1 MDNEL
6 IQVLQQF
13 KQAIDMCMEKI
24 DYLDKMI
31 ENFKEENDERIH
43 EIESTLYDEIINPA
57 NEYIEEANRTERFN
71 EFESKYG
78 DRLRPFNEPL
88 SVLEGEDFDIV
99 RSAFDKYDSYEGEK
113 ADQDAYVERIIEE
126 VGKQLDAIKKGLGLP
141 EDAEIEVKQ
150 TEDGETV
157 VEVED
162 EDHDDDEEV
171 IASTEDDEP
180 LDDEPEGEDELE
192 DESEGEPEDDPE
204 EVAAFE
210 EELKNQA

>member
-24 DYLDKMI
+24 EYLDKMI
-31 ENFKEENDERIH
+31 EDFKEENDERVH
-43 EIESTLYDEIINPA
+43 ALESTLYDEIINPT
-57 NEYIEEANRTERFN
+57 NEYIEETNRNARFD
-71 EFESKYG
+71 EFNSKYG

-88 SVLEGEDFDIV
+88 SALEGEDFDIV
-99 RSAFDKYDSYEGEK
+99 RSAFDRYDEFEGEK
-113 ADQDAYVERIIEE
+113 ADMDTYVDRLVEE
-126 VGKQLDAIKKGLGLP
+126 VGNQLEAIKKGLGLP

-162 EDHDDDEEV
+162 EGHGDDEEI

-180 LDDEPEGEDELE
+180 LEDEDEPLDE
-192 DESEGEPEDDPE
+192 EPEDDPE

-210 EELKNQA
+210 EELRNQA

>member
-24 DYLDKMI
+24 EYLDKMI
-31 ENFKEENDERIH
+31 EDFKEENDERVH
-43 EIESTLYDEIINPA
+43 ALESTLYDEIINPT
-57 NEYIEEANRTERFN
+57 NEYIEETNRNARFD
-71 EFESKYG
+71 EFNSKYG

-88 SVLEGEDFDIV
+88 SALEGEDFDIV
-99 RSAFDKYDSYEGEK
+99 RSAFDRYDEFEGEK
-113 ADQDAYVERIIEE
+113 ADMDTYVDRLVEE
-126 VGKQLDAIKKGLGLP
+126 VGKQLEAIKKGLGLP

-162 EDHDDDEEV
+162 EGHGDDEEI
-171 IASTEDDEP
+171 IASTEDEGSDEEVS
-180 LDDEPEGEDELE
+180 DEEVSDE
-192 DESEGEPEDDPE
+192 EPEDDPE
-204 EVAAFE
+204 EVKAFE
-210 EELKNQA
+210 EELRNQA

>member
-24 DYLDKMI
+24 EYLDKMI
-31 ENFKEENDERIH
+31 EDFKEENDERIH
-43 EIESTLYDEIINPA
+43 TLESTLYDEIINPT
-57 NEYIEEANRTERFN
+57 NEFIEETNKNARFD
-71 EFESKYG
+71 EFNSKYG

-88 SVLEGEDFDIV
+88 SALEGEDFDIV
-99 RSAFDKYDSYEGEK
+99 RSAFDRYDEFEGEK
-113 ADQDAYVERIIEE
+113 ADMDTYVERLVEE
-126 VGKQLDAIKKGLGLP
+126 VGNQLDAIKKGLGLP

-162 EDHDDDEEV
+162 EGEGENEEV
-171 IASTEDDEP
+171 LASTEGEEP
-180 LDDEPEGEDELE
+180 LEEVSDE
-192 DESEGEPEDDPE
+192 EPEDDPE

>member
-24 DYLDKMI
+24 EYLDKMI
-31 ENFKEENDERIH
+31 EDFKEENDERVH
-43 EIESTLYDEIINPA
+43 ALESTLYDEIINPT
-57 NEYIEEANRTERFN
+57 NEYIEETNRNARFD
-71 EFESKYG
+71 EFNSKYG

-88 SVLEGEDFDIV
+88 SALEGEDFDIV
-99 RSAFDKYDSYEGEK
+99 RSAFDRYDEFEGEK
-113 ADQDAYVERIIEE
+113 ADMDTYVDRLVEE

-162 EDHDDDEEV
+162 EGHGDDEEI
-171 IASTEDDEP
+171 IASTEDEEPMEDEEEP
-180 LDDEPEGEDELE
+180 LEE
-192 DESEGEPEDDPE
+192 EPEDDPE

>member
-24 DYLDKMI
+24 EYLDKMI
-31 ENFKEENDERIH
+31 EDFKEENDERVH
-43 EIESTLYDEIINPA
+43 ALESTLYDEIINPT
-57 NEYIEEANRTERFN
+57 NEFIEETNKNARFD
-71 EFESKYG
+71 EFNSKYG

-88 SVLEGEDFDIV
+88 SALEGEDFDIV
-99 RSAFDKYDSYEGEK
+99 RSAFDRYDEFEGEK
-113 ADQDAYVERIIEE
+113 ADMDTYVDRLVEE

-150 TEDGETV
+150 TEDGGTV

-162 EDHDDDEEV
+162 EDHGDDEKV
-171 IASTEDDEP
+171 IASTEGDEP
-180 LDDEPEGEDELE
+180 DEEEEEPLEEASDE
-192 DESEGEPEDDPE
+192 EPEDDPE
-204 EVAAFE
+204 EVKAFE
-210 EELKNQA
+210 EELKKQA

>member
-24 DYLDKMI
+24 EYLDKMI
-31 ENFKEENDERIH
+31 EDFKEENDERVH
-43 EIESTLYDEIINPA
+43 TLESTLYDEIINPT
-57 NEYIEEANRTERFN
+57 NEFIEETNKNARFD
-71 EFESKYG
+71 EFNSKYG

-88 SVLEGEDFDIV
+88 SALEGEDFDIV
-99 RSAFDKYDSYEGEK
+99 RSAFDRYDEFEGEK
-113 ADQDAYVERIIEE
+113 ADMDTYVDRLVEE
-126 VGKQLDAIKKGLGLP
+126 VGKQLEAIKKGLGLP

-162 EDHDDDEEV
+162 EDHGDDEEI
-171 IASTEDDEP
+171 IASTEDDDEPMEDEEEP
-180 LDDEPEGEDELE
+180 LEE
-192 DESEGEPEDDPE
+192 EPEDDPE
-204 EVAAFE
+204 EVRAFE

>member
-24 DYLDKMI
+24 EYLDKMI
-31 ENFKEENDERIH
+31 EDFKEENDERVH
-43 EIESTLYDEIINPA
+43 ALESTLYDEIINPT
-57 NEYIEEANRTERFN
+57 NEYIEETNRNARFD
-71 EFESKYG
+71 EFNSKYG

-88 SVLEGEDFDIV
+88 SALEGEDFDIV
-99 RSAFDKYDSYEGEK
+99 RSAFDRYDEFEGEK
-113 ADQDAYVERIIEE
+113 ADMDTYVDRLVEE
-126 VGKQLDAIKKGLGLP
+126 VGKQLEAIKKGLGLP

-162 EDHDDDEEV
+162 EGHGDDEEI

-180 LDDEPEGEDELE
+180 MEDEEEPL
-192 DESEGEPEDDPE
+192 DEEPEDDPE
-204 EVAAFE
+204 EVKAFE

>member
-24 DYLDKMI
+24 EYLDKMI
-31 ENFKEENDERIH
+31 EDFKEENDERIH
-43 EIESTLYDEIINPA
+43 TLESTLYDEIINPT
-57 NEYIEEANRTERFN
+57 NEFIEETNKNARFD
-71 EFESKYG
+71 EFNSKYG

-88 SVLEGEDFDIV
+88 SALEGEDFDIV
-99 RSAFDKYDSYEGEK
+99 RSAFDRYDEFEGEK
-113 ADQDAYVERIIEE
+113 ADMDTYVDRLVEE
-126 VGKQLDAIKKGLGLP
+126 VGNQLEAIKKGLGLP

-162 EDHDDDEEV
+162 EGHGDDEEI

-180 LDDEPEGEDELE
+180 MEDEDEPLDE
-192 DESEGEPEDDPE
+192 EPEDDPE
-204 EVAAFE
+204 EVRAFE

>member
-24 DYLDKMI
+24 EYLDKMI
-31 ENFKEENDERIH
+31 EDFKEENDERVH
-43 EIESTLYDEIINPA
+43 ALESTLYDEIINPT
-57 NEYIEEANRTERFN
+57 NEYIEETNRNARFD
-71 EFESKYG
+71 EFNSKYG

-88 SVLEGEDFDIV
+88 SALEGEDFDIV
-99 RSAFDKYDSYEGEK
+99 RSAFDRYDEFEGEK
-113 ADQDAYVERIIEE
+113 ADMDTYVDRLVEE
-126 VGKQLDAIKKGLGLP
+126 VGNQLEAIKKGLGLP

-150 TEDGETV
+150 TEDGKTV

-162 EDHDDDEEV
+162 EDHGDDEEI
-171 IASTEDDEP
+171 IASTDDGEPMEDEEEP
-180 LDDEPEGEDELE
+180 LDE
-192 DESEGEPEDDPE
+192 EPEDDPE
-204 EVAAFE
+204 EVKAFE

>member
-24 DYLDKMI
+24 EYLDKMI
-31 ENFKEENDERIH
+31 EDFKEENDERVH
-43 EIESTLYDEIINPA
+43 ALESTLYDEIINPT
-57 NEYIEEANRTERFN
+57 NEYIEETNRNARFD
-71 EFESKYG
+71 EFNSKYG

-88 SVLEGEDFDIV
+88 SALEGEDFDIV
-99 RSAFDKYDSYEGEK
+99 RSAFDRYDEFEGEK
-113 ADQDAYVERIIEE
+113 ADMDTYVDRLVEE
-126 VGKQLDAIKKGLGLP
+126 VGKQLEAIKKGLGLP

-162 EDHDDDEEV
+162 EDHGDDEEI
-171 IASTEDDEP
+171 IASTEDDEEPMEDEEEP
-180 LDDEPEGEDELE
+180 LDE
-192 DESEGEPEDDPE
+192 EPEDDPE
-204 EVAAFE
+204 EVKAFE

>member
-24 DYLDKMI
+24 EYLDKMI
-31 ENFKEENDERIH
+31 EDFKEENDERVH
-43 EIESTLYDEIINPA
+43 ALESTLYDEIINPT
-57 NEYIEEANRTERFN
+57 NEYIEETNRNARFD
-71 EFESKYG
+71 EFNSKYG

-88 SVLEGEDFDIV
+88 SALEGEDFDIV
-99 RSAFDKYDSYEGEK
+99 RSAFDRYDEFEGEK
-113 ADQDAYVERIIEE
+113 ADMDTYVDRLVEE
-126 VGKQLDAIKKGLGLP
+126 VGNQLEAIKKGLGLP

-162 EDHDDDEEV
+162 EGHGDDEEI
-171 IASTEDDEP
+171 IASTEDDEEPMEDEEEP
-180 LDDEPEGEDELE
+180 LDE
-192 DESEGEPEDDPE
+192 EPEDDPE
-204 EVAAFE
+204 EVKAFE

>member
-43 EIESTLYDEIINPA
+43 EIESTLYDEIINPTK
-57 NEYIEEANRTERFN
+57 EYIEEANRTERFN

-99 RSAFDKYDSYEGEK
+99 RSAFDKYDSFEGEK
-113 ADQDAYVERIIEE
+113 SDQDTYVERIVEE

-141 EDAEIEVKQ
+141 EDAEIEARQ

-157 VEVED
+157 IEVED
-162 EDHDDDEEV
+162 EGEPEEEEEI
-171 IASTEDDEP
+171 IASTE
-180 LDDEPEGEDELE
+180 DDEPEGEDELE
-192 DESEGEPEDDPE
+192 DEPEGEPEDDPE

-210 EELKNQA
+210 EELKRQS

>member
-24 DYLDKMI
+24 EYLDKMI
-31 ENFKEENDERIH
+31 EDFKEENDERVH
-43 EIESTLYDEIINPA
+43 ALESTLYDEIINPT
-57 NEYIEEANRTERFN
+57 NEFIEETNKNARFD
-71 EFESKYG
+71 EFNSKYG
-78 DRLRPFNEPL
+78 DKLRPFNEPL
-88 SVLEGEDFDIV
+88 SALEGEDFDIV
-99 RSAFDKYDSYEGEK
+99 RSAFDRYDEFEGEK
-113 ADQDAYVERIIEE
+113 ADMDTYVERLVEE
-126 VGKQLDAIKKGLGLP
+126 VGNQLDAIKKGLGLP

-162 EDHDDDEEV
+162 EGEGENEEV
-171 IASTEDDEP
+171 LASTEGEEVSDE
-180 LDDEPEGEDELE
+180 
-192 DESEGEPEDDPE
+192 EPEDDPE

>member
-24 DYLDKMI
+24 EYLDKMI
-31 ENFKEENDERIH
+31 EDFKEENDERIH
-43 EIESTLYDEIINPA
+43 TLESTLYDEIINPT
-57 NEYIEEANRTERFN
+57 NEFIEETNKNARFD
-71 EFESKYG
+71 EFNSKYG

-88 SVLEGEDFDIV
+88 SALEGEDFDIV
-99 RSAFDKYDSYEGEK
+99 RSAFDRYDEFEGEK
-113 ADQDAYVERIIEE
+113 ADMDTYVDRLVEE
-126 VGKQLDAIKKGLGLP
+126 VGKQLEAIKKGLGLP

-162 EDHDDDEEV
+162 EDHGDDEEV
-171 IASTEDDEP
+171 IASTEDDDEPMEDEEEP
-180 LDDEPEGEDELE
+180 LDE
-192 DESEGEPEDDPE
+192 EPEDDPE
-204 EVAAFE
+204 EVRAFE

>member
-24 DYLDKMI
+24 EYLDKMI
-31 ENFKEENDERIH
+31 EDFKEENDERVH
-43 EIESTLYDEIINPA
+43 ALESTLYDEIINPT
-57 NEYIEEANRTERFN
+57 NEYIEETNRNARFD
-71 EFESKYG
+71 EFNSKYG

-88 SVLEGEDFDIV
+88 SALEGEDFDIV
-99 RSAFDKYDSYEGEK
+99 RSAFDRYDEFEGEK
-113 ADQDAYVERIIEE
+113 ADMDTYVDRLVEE
-126 VGKQLDAIKKGLGLP
+126 VGKQLEAIKKGLGLP

-162 EDHDDDEEV
+162 EGHGDDEEI
-171 IASTEDDEP
+171 IASTEDDEEPMEDEEEP
-180 LDDEPEGEDELE
+180 LDE
-192 DESEGEPEDDPE
+192 EPEDDPE
-204 EVAAFE
+204 EVKAFE

>member
-57 NEYIEEANRTERFN
+57 NEYIEEAEKTARFN

-99 RSAFDKYDSYEGEK
+99 RSAFDKYDSFEGEK
-113 ADQDAYVERIIEE
+113 ADQDTYVEKIVEE

-162 EDHDDDEEV
+162 EGHGDDEEI

-180 LDDEPEGEDELE
+180 LEDEGEPVEEASDE
-192 DESEGEPEDDPE
+192 EPEDDPE

-210 EELKNQA
+210 EELKKQS

>member
-13 KQAIDMCMEKI
+13 KQSIDMCMEKI
-24 DYLDKMI
+24 EYLDKMI
-31 ENFKEENDERIH
+31 EDFKEENDERVH
-43 EIESTLYDEIINPA
+43 ALESTLYDEIINPT
-57 NEYIEEANRTERFN
+57 NEYIEETNRNARFD
-71 EFESKYG
+71 EFNSKYG

-88 SVLEGEDFDIV
+88 SALEGEDFDIV
-99 RSAFDKYDSYEGEK
+99 RSAFDRYDEFEGEK
-113 ADQDAYVERIIEE
+113 ADMDTYVDRLVEE
-126 VGKQLDAIKKGLGLP
+126 VGKQLEAIKKGLGLP

-162 EDHDDDEEV
+162 EGHGDDEEI

-180 LDDEPEGEDELE
+180 MEDEEEPL
-192 DESEGEPEDDPE
+192 DEEPEDDPE
-204 EVAAFE
+204 EVKAFE
-210 EELKNQA
+210 EELRNQA

>member
-24 DYLDKMI
+24 EYLDKMI
-31 ENFKEENDERIH
+31 EDFKDENDERIH
-43 EIESTLYDEIINPA
+43 TLESTLYDEIINPT
-57 NEYIEEANRTERFN
+57 NEFIEETNKNARFD
-71 EFESKYG
+71 EFNSKYG

-88 SVLEGEDFDIV
+88 SALEGEDFDIV
-99 RSAFDKYDSYEGEK
+99 RSAFDRYDEFEGEK
-113 ADQDAYVERIIEE
+113 ADMDTYVDRLVEE
-126 VGKQLDAIKKGLGLP
+126 VGKQLEAIKKGLGLP

-150 TEDGETV
+150 TEDGGTV

-162 EDHDDDEEV
+162 EDHGDDEKV
-171 IASTEDDEP
+171 IASTEGDEP
-180 LDDEPEGEDELE
+180 DEEEEPMEEASDE
-192 DESEGEPEDDPE
+192 EPEDDPE
-204 EVAAFE
+204 EVKAFE

>member
-24 DYLDKMI
+24 EYLDKMI
-31 ENFKEENDERIH
+31 EDFKEENDERVH
-43 EIESTLYDEIINPA
+43 ALESTLYDEIINPT
-57 NEYIEEANRTERFN
+57 NEYIEETNRNARFD
-71 EFESKYG
+71 EFNSKYG

-88 SVLEGEDFDIV
+88 SALEGEDFDIV
-99 RSAFDKYDSYEGEK
+99 RSAFDRYDEFEGEK
-113 ADQDAYVERIIEE
+113 ADMDTYVDRLVEE
-126 VGKQLDAIKKGLGLP
+126 VGKQLEAIKKGLGLP

-162 EDHDDDEEV
+162 EGHGDDEEI
-171 IASTEDDEP
+171 IASTEDEEPMEDEDEP
-180 LDDEPEGEDELE
+180 LEE
-192 DESEGEPEDDPE
+192 EPEDDPE
-204 EVAAFE
+204 EVKAFE

>member
-24 DYLDKMI
+24 EYLDKMI
-31 ENFKEENDERIH
+31 EDFKEENDERVH
-43 EIESTLYDEIINPA
+43 ALESTLYDEIINPT
-57 NEYIEEANRTERFN
+57 NEYIEETNRNARFD
-71 EFESKYG
+71 EFNSKYG

-88 SVLEGEDFDIV
+88 SALEGEDFDIV
-99 RSAFDKYDSYEGEK
+99 RSAFDRYDEFEGEK
-113 ADQDAYVERIIEE
+113 ADMDTYVDRLVEE
-126 VGKQLDAIKKGLGLP
+126 VGKQLEAIKKGLGLP

-162 EDHDDDEEV
+162 EDHGDDEEI
-171 IASTEDDEP
+171 IASTEDEEPMEDEGEP
-180 LDDEPEGEDELE
+180 LDE
-192 DESEGEPEDDPE
+192 EPEDDPE
-204 EVAAFE
+204 EVKAFE

>member
-24 DYLDKMI
+24 EYLDKMI
-31 ENFKEENDERIH
+31 EDFKEENDERVH
-43 EIESTLYDEIINPA
+43 ALESTLYDEIINPT
-57 NEYIEEANRTERFN
+57 NEYIEETNRNARFD
-71 EFESKYG
+71 EFNSKYG

-88 SVLEGEDFDIV
+88 SALEGEDFDIV
-99 RSAFDKYDSYEGEK
+99 RSAFDRYDEFEGEK
-113 ADQDAYVERIIEE
+113 ADMDTYVDRLVEE
-126 VGKQLDAIKKGLGLP
+126 VGKQLEAIKKGLGLP

-162 EDHDDDEEV
+162 EDHGDNEEI
-171 IASTEDDEP
+171 IASTEDEGSDEEGS
-180 LDDEPEGEDELE
+180 DEEVSDE
-192 DESEGEPEDDPE
+192 EPEDDPE
-204 EVAAFE
+204 EVKAFE
-210 EELKNQA
+210 EELRNQA

>member
-24 DYLDKMI
+24 EYLDKMI
-31 ENFKEENDERIH
+31 EDFKEENDERIH
-43 EIESTLYDEIINPA
+43 TLESTLYDEIINPT
-57 NEYIEEANRTERFN
+57 NEFIEETNKNARFD
-71 EFESKYG
+71 EFNSKYG

-88 SVLEGEDFDIV
+88 SALEGEDFDIV
-99 RSAFDKYDSYEGEK
+99 RSAFDRYDEFEGEK
-113 ADQDAYVERIIEE
+113 ADMDTYVDRLVEE

-162 EDHDDDEEV
+162 EDHGDDEKV
-171 IASTEDDEP
+171 IASTEGDEP
-180 LDDEPEGEDELE
+180 DEEEEPMEEASDE
-192 DESEGEPEDDPE
+192 EPEDDPE
-204 EVAAFE
+204 EVKAFE
-210 EELKNQA
+210 EELKKQA

>member
-43 EIESTLYDEIINPA
+43 EIESTLYDEIINPTK
-57 NEYIEEANRTERFN
+57 EYIEEAEKTARFN
-71 EFESKYG
+71 EFDSKYG
-78 DRLRPFNEPL
+78 DKLRPFNEPL

-99 RSAFDKYDSYEGEK
+99 RSAFDKYDSFEGEK
-113 ADQDAYVERIIEE
+113 ADQDTYVERIIEE

-162 EDHDDDEEV
+162 EDHGDDEEV
-171 IASTEDDEP
+171 IASTEGDEP
-180 LDDEPEGEDELE
+180 AEEEEPLE
-192 DESEGEPEDDPE
+192 EASDGEPEDDPE
-204 EVAAFE
+204 EVKAFE

>member
-31 ENFKEENDERIH
+31 ENFKEENDERVH
-43 EIESTLYDEIINPA
+43 EIESTLYDEIINPTK
-57 NEYIEEANRTERFN
+57 EYIEEANKTARFN
-71 EFESKYG
+71 EFDSKYG
-78 DRLRPFNEPL
+78 DKLRPFNEPL

-99 RSAFDKYDSYEGEK
+99 RSAFDKYDSFEGEK
-113 ADQDAYVERIIEE
+113 ADPDTYVERIVEE

-162 EDHDDDEEV
+162 EGHGDDEEI
-171 IASTEDDEP
+171 IASTEDEEEPMEDEEEP
-180 LDDEPEGEDELE
+180 LEEVSD
-192 DESEGEPEDDPE
+192 GEPEDDPE
-204 EVAAFE
+204 EVKAFE

>member
-24 DYLDKMI
+24 EYLDKMI
-31 ENFKEENDERIH
+31 EDFKEENDERVH
-43 EIESTLYDEIINPA
+43 ALESTLYDEIINPT
-57 NEYIEEANRTERFN
+57 NEYIEETNRNARFD
-71 EFESKYG
+71 EFNSKYG

-88 SVLEGEDFDIV
+88 SALEGEDFDIV
-99 RSAFDKYDSYEGEK
+99 RSAFDRYDEFEGEK
-113 ADQDAYVERIIEE
+113 ADMDTYVDRLVEE
-126 VGKQLDAIKKGLGLP
+126 VGKQLEAIKKGLGLP

-162 EDHDDDEEV
+162 EDHGDDEEI
-171 IASTEDDEP
+171 IASTEDEEPMEDEEP
-180 LDDEPEGEDELE
+180 LEE
-192 DESEGEPEDDPE
+192 EPEDDPE
-204 EVAAFE
+204 EVKAFE
-210 EELKNQA
+210 EELKNQG

>member
-43 EIESTLYDEIINPA
+43 EIESTLYDEIINPTK
-57 NEYIEEANRTERFN
+57 EYIEEAEKTARFN
-71 EFESKYG
+71 EFDSKYG

-113 ADQDAYVERIIEE
+113 ADQDAYVERIVEE

-162 EDHDDDEEV
+162 EDHGNDEEI

-180 LDDEPEGEDELE
+180 MEGDEPLE
-192 DESEGEPEDDPE
+192 DEPDEEPEDDPE
-204 EVAAFE
+204 EVKAFE
-210 EELKNQA
+210 EELKKQS

>member
-31 ENFKEENDERIH
+31 ENFKEENDERVH
-43 EIESTLYDEIINPA
+43 EIESTLYDEIINPTK
-57 NEYIEEANRTERFN
+57 EYIEEANKTARFN
-71 EFESKYG
+71 EFDSKYG
-78 DRLRPFNEPL
+78 DKLRPFNEPL

-99 RSAFDKYDSYEGEK
+99 RSAFDKYDGYEGEK
-113 ADQDAYVERIIEE
+113 ADQDTYVERIVEE

-162 EDHDDDEEV
+162 EDDEEEEI

-180 LDDEPEGEDELE
+180 LEDEEPLE
-192 DESEGEPEDDPE
+192 EVSEDDPE
-204 EVAAFE
+204 EVKAFE

>member
-24 DYLDKMI
+24 EYLDKMI
-31 ENFKEENDERIH
+31 EDFKDENDERIH
-43 EIESTLYDEIINPA
+43 TLESTLYDEIINPT
-57 NEYIEEANRTERFN
+57 NEFIEETNKNARFD
-71 EFESKYG
+71 EFNSKYG

-88 SVLEGEDFDIV
+88 SALEGEDFDIV
-99 RSAFDKYDSYEGEK
+99 RSAFDRYDEFEGEK
-113 ADQDAYVERIIEE
+113 ADMDTYVDRLVEE
-126 VGKQLDAIKKGLGLP
+126 VGKQLEAIKKGLGLP

-162 EDHDDDEEV
+162 EDHGDDEEV
-171 IASTEDDEP
+171 IASTEGDEP
-180 LDDEPEGEDELE
+180 DEEEEPMEEASDE
-192 DESEGEPEDDPE
+192 EPEDDPE
-204 EVAAFE
+204 EVKAFE
-210 EELKNQA
+210 EELKKQA

>member
-24 DYLDKMI
+24 EYLDKMI
-31 ENFKEENDERIH
+31 EDFKEENDERIH
-43 EIESTLYDEIINPA
+43 TLESTLYDEIINPT
-57 NEYIEEANRTERFN
+57 NEFIEETNKNARFD
-71 EFESKYG
+71 EFNSKYG

-88 SVLEGEDFDIV
+88 SALEGEDFDIV
-99 RSAFDKYDSYEGEK
+99 RSAFDRYDEFEGEK
-113 ADQDAYVERIIEE
+113 ADMDTYVDRLVEE

-162 EDHDDDEEV
+162 EDHGDDEKV
-171 IASTEDDEP
+171 IASTEGDEP
-180 LDDEPEGEDELE
+180 DEEEEPLEEASDE
-192 DESEGEPEDDPE
+192 EPEDDPE
-204 EVAAFE
+204 EVKAFE
-210 EELKNQA
+210 EELKKQA

>member
-43 EIESTLYDEIINPA
+43 EIESTLYDEIINPTK
-57 NEYIEEANRTERFN
+57 EYIEEANRTERFN
-71 EFESKYG
+71 EFDSKYG

-113 ADQDAYVERIIEE
+113 ADQDAYVERIVEE

-162 EDHDDDEEV
+162 EGHGDDEEV
-171 IASTEDDEP
+171 IASTDDDEP
-180 LDDEPEGEDELE
+180 LEDGEEPLDE
-192 DESEGEPEDDPE
+192 EPEDDPE

>member
-1 MDNEL
+1 MDDEL

-24 DYLDKMI
+24 EYLDKMI
-31 ENFKEENDERIH
+31 EDFKEENDERVH
-43 EIESTLYDEIINPA
+43 TLESTLYDEIINPT
-57 NEYIEEANRTERFN
+57 NEFIEETNKNARFD
-71 EFESKYG
+71 EFNSKYG
-78 DRLRPFNEPL
+78 DKLRPFNEPL
-88 SVLEGEDFDIV
+88 SALEGEDFDIV
-99 RSAFDKYDSYEGEK
+99 RSAFDRYDEFEGEK
-113 ADQDAYVERIIEE
+113 ADMDTYVERLIEE
-126 VGKQLDAIKKGLGLP
+126 VGNQLDAIKKGLGLP

-162 EDHDDDEEV
+162 EDHGDDEKV
-171 IASTEDDEP
+171 IASTEGEEP
-180 LDDEPEGEDELE
+180 LEEVSDE
-192 DESEGEPEDDPE
+192 EPEDDPE

>member
-24 DYLDKMI
+24 EYLDKMI
-31 ENFKEENDERIH
+31 EDFKEENDERVH
-43 EIESTLYDEIINPA
+43 ALESTLYDEIINPT
-57 NEYIEEANRTERFN
+57 NEYIEETNRNARFD
-71 EFESKYG
+71 EFNSKYG

-88 SVLEGEDFDIV
+88 SALEGEDFDIV
-99 RSAFDKYDSYEGEK
+99 RSAFDRYDEFEGEK
-113 ADQDAYVERIIEE
+113 ADMDTYVDRLVEE
-126 VGKQLDAIKKGLGLP
+126 VGKQLEAIKKGLGLP

-162 EDHDDDEEV
+162 EGHGDDEEI
-171 IASTEDDEP
+171 IASTEDEEPMEDEEEP
-180 LDDEPEGEDELE
+180 LDE
-192 DESEGEPEDDPE
+192 EPEDDPE
-204 EVAAFE
+204 EVKAFE

>member
-24 DYLDKMI
+24 EYLDKMI
-31 ENFKEENDERIH
+31 EDFKDENDERIH
-43 EIESTLYDEIINPA
+43 TLESTLYDEIINPT
-57 NEYIEEANRTERFN
+57 NEFIEETNKNARFD
-71 EFESKYG
+71 EFNSKYG

-99 RSAFDKYDSYEGEK
+99 RSAFDRYDEFEGEK
-113 ADQDAYVERIIEE
+113 ADMDTYVDRLVEE
-126 VGKQLDAIKKGLGLP
+126 VGKQLEAIKKGLGLP

-162 EDHDDDEEV
+162 EDHGDDEEV
-171 IASTEDDEP
+171 IASTEGDEP
-180 LDDEPEGEDELE
+180 DEEEEPMEEASDE
-192 DESEGEPEDDPE
+192 EPEDDPE
-204 EVAAFE
+204 EVKAFE
-210 EELKNQA
+210 EELKKQA

>member
-31 ENFKEENDERIH
+31 ENFKEENDERVH
-43 EIESTLYDEIINPA
+43 EIESTLYDEIINPTK
-57 NEYIEEANRTERFN
+57 EYIEEAEKTARFN
-71 EFESKYG
+71 EFDSKYG
-78 DRLRPFNEPL
+78 DKLRPFNEPL
-88 SVLEGEDFDIV
+88 SVLEGDDFDIV

-113 ADQDAYVERIIEE
+113 ADQDTYVEKIIEE

-162 EDHDDDEEV
+162 EDHGDDEEI
-171 IASTEDDEP
+171 IASTEDEGSDEEEP
-180 LDDEPEGEDELE
+180 LDE
-192 DESEGEPEDDPE
+192 EPEDDPE
-204 EVAAFE
+204 EVKAFE
-210 EELKNQA
+210 EELRNQA

>member
-57 NEYIEEANRTERFN
+57 NEYIEEANRNERFN

-99 RSAFDKYDSYEGEK
+99 RSAFDKYDSFEGEK
-113 ADQDAYVERIIEE
+113 ADQDTYVEKIIEE

-162 EDHDDDEEV
+162 EGEGHEEEI

-180 LDDEPEGEDELE
+180 LEDEPEGEDEPE
-192 DESEGEPEDDPE
+192 EGEGEPEDDPE

-210 EELKNQA
+210 EELKRQS

>member
-24 DYLDKMI
+24 EYLDKMI
-31 ENFKEENDERIH
+31 EDFKEENDERIH
-43 EIESTLYDEIINPA
+43 ALESTLYDEIINPT
-57 NEYIEEANRTERFN
+57 NEYIEETNRNARFD
-71 EFESKYG
+71 EFNSKYG

-88 SVLEGEDFDIV
+88 SALEGEDFDIV
-99 RSAFDKYDSYEGEK
+99 RSAFDRYDEFEGEK
-113 ADQDAYVERIIEE
+113 ADMDTYVDRLVEE
-126 VGKQLDAIKKGLGLP
+126 VGKQLEAIKKGLGLP

-162 EDHDDDEEV
+162 EGHGDDEEI
-171 IASTEDDEP
+171 IASTEDEGSDEEVS
-180 LDDEPEGEDELE
+180 DEEVSDE
-192 DESEGEPEDDPE
+192 EPEDDPE
-204 EVAAFE
+204 EVKAFE
-210 EELKNQA
+210 EELRNQA

>member
-24 DYLDKMI
+24 EYLDKMI
-31 ENFKEENDERIH
+31 EDFKEENDERVH
-43 EIESTLYDEIINPA
+43 ALESTLYDEIINPT
-57 NEYIEEANRTERFN
+57 NEYIEETNRNARFD
-71 EFESKYG
+71 EFNSKYG

-88 SVLEGEDFDIV
+88 SALEGEDFDIV
-99 RSAFDKYDSYEGEK
+99 RSAFDRYDEFEGEK
-113 ADQDAYVERIIEE
+113 ADMDTYVDRLVEE
-126 VGKQLDAIKKGLGLP
+126 VGNQLEAIKKGLGLP

-162 EDHDDDEEV
+162 EDHGDDEEI

-180 LDDEPEGEDELE
+180 MEDEEEPLE
-192 DESEGEPEDDPE
+192 EEPEDDPE
-204 EVAAFE
+204 EVRAFE